1 MICKFYQRKYNNSK
15 KTGSLS
21 KRRKEGS
28 IQYYRQDD
36 RWFLI
41 LPKDKKQLLVAGLHK
56 RIRKGHELVNNDKRN
71 TELSTESHNLL
82 MNRVAIGGRTV
93 RFLSHDFGDGSVGD
107 YRAGLLDKVVI
118 QVADKGWLNVWQDN
132 ELRNKFIIIN
142 YWLTLLK
149 GEQSSNFV
157 FSRRNNGGFCNGRL
171 GLEERR

>member
-56 RIRKGHELVNNDKRN
+56 RIRKCHELVNNDEQN

-93 RFLSHDFGDGSVGD
+93 RFLSHDFRDGSIGD
-107 YRAGLLDKVVI
+107 YRVSLLDEVMI
-118 QVADKGWLNVWQDN
+118 QVTD
-132 ELRNKFIIIN
+132 E
-142 YWLTLLK
+142 
-149 GEQSSNFV
+149 
-157 FSRRNNGGFCNGRL
+157 GGL
-171 GLEERR
+171 DV